1 MANEKRLIDVN
12 ALKSEFEWLKSV
24 VNETSKDEIQ
34 EIIQR
39 IDNAPAVD
47 AVEVVRCKD
56 CKHWQHVEDGIGDC
70 TNPRFHLPGHADPT
84 MEQDGFCSCG
94 ERKDGD

>member
-1 MANEKRLIDVN
+1 MANEKRLIDAN

-24 VNETSKDEIQ
+24 SNETSKDEIQ

-39 IDNAPAVD
+39 IVNAPTVD

-56 CKHWQHVEDGIGDC
+56 CKHWQHVEDGTGVCI
-70 TNPRFHLPGHADPT
+70 NPRFHLPGHPDPT
-84 MEQDGFCSCG
+84 MEHDGFCSCG
-94 ERKDGD
+94 ERGAK